1 MIKDTLKELQN
12 IDVRMNLVLQ
22 QIAQSQAL
30 RGRAYQNAPAT
41 GIGRPTE
48 KCAIRL
54 AELEDRLVEIKSER
68 EQVCGILEKE
78 KAACTDELVWSLL
91 WDHFYLGYTWKK
103 TAARHGMK
111 ESAAKMRALRY
122 LKNSEDMPAPDTA
135 N

>member
-1 MIKDTLKELQN
+1 MIKETLMALQN
-12 IDVRMNLVLQ
+12 IDVRIHLILQ
-22 QIAQSQAL
+22 QISQSQTL
-30 RGRAYQNAPAT
+30 RGRAYQNASTP

-48 KCAIRL
+48 KCAIGL
-54 AELEDRLVEIKSER
+54 AELEDRLAEIKSER
-68 EQVCGILEKE
+68 EQVYRLLEKE
-78 KAACTDELVWSLL
+78 KAACADELVWSLL

-122 LKNSEDMPAPDTA
+122 LKNSENMPAPDTA